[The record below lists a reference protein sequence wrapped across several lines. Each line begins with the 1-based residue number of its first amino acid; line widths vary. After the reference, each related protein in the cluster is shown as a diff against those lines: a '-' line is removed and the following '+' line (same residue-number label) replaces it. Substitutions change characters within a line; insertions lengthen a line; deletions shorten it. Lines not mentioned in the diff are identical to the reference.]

1 MIMLRDL
8 AIAAF
13 FLWMCVDSVFVF
25 RHATGAAEN
34 RDRLSLK
41 LIMIGSLTA
50 LWASIG
56 LAFGT
61 IGTVH
66 SVAVQVAGLV
76 VMGIG
81 IVVRSVAIAQLGRF
95 HTPNVAVRT
104 DHQLKTTGLYGLVRH
119 PSYLGAL
126 ISYLGLGLALG
137 NWLSLVVIIG
147 IVPCLYL
154 YRIHEEDA
162 AMLAAFGDAYRAYC
176 TRTKR
181 LIPWVY

>member
-1 MIMLRDL
+1 MTILRDIG
-8 AIAAF
+8 IAVF
-13 FLWMCVDSVFVF
+13 FLWMLVDSAFVF

-34 RDRLSLK
+34 RDRFSLK
-41 LIMIGSLTA
+41 LIMIGSLAT
-50 LWASIG
+50 LWISIG
-56 LAFGT
+56 LAFST
-61 IGTVH
+61 IGTMH
-66 SVAVQVAGLV
+66 SATLQITGLV

-81 IVVRSVAIAQLGRF
+81 IGVRSTAIAQLGRF

-104 DHQLKTTGLYGLVRH
+104 DHQLKVTGLYGLVRH

-126 ISYLGLGLALG
+126 IAYLGFGLALG
-137 NWLSLVVIIG
+137 NWLSVVVIIG

-176 TRTKR
+176 ARTKR

>member
-1 MIMLRDL
+1 MTMLRDI

-34 RDRLSLK
+34 RDRFSLK
-41 LIMIGSLTA
+41 LIMIGSLAT
-50 LWASIG
+50 LWISIG

-61 IGTVH
+61 IATMQ
-66 SVAVQVAGLV
+66 SVPVQVAGLV
-76 VMGIG
+76 VMGVG
-81 IVVRSVAIAQLGRF
+81 IVVRSTAIAQLGRF

-104 DHQLKTTGLYGLVRH
+104 DHELKTSGLYGIVRH

-126 ISYLGLGLALG
+126 IAYLGLGLALG
-137 NWLSLVVIIG
+137 NWLSLAVIIG

-162 AMLAAFGDAYRAYC
+162 AMLAAFGDVYRAYC
-176 TRTKR
+176 ARTKR

>member
-1 MIMLRDL
+1 MTLLRNIG
-8 AIAAF
+8 IAAF
-13 FLWMCVDSVFVF
+13 FLWMCVDSAFVF

-34 RDRLSLK
+34 RDRFSLK
-41 LIMIGSLTA
+41 LIMIGSLAT
-50 LWASIG
+50 LWVSIG
-56 LAFGT
+56 LAFSTLGT
-61 IGTVH
+61 MH
-66 SVAVQVAGLV
+66 SAAVQVVGLA

-81 IVVRSVAIAQLGRF
+81 IVVRSIAIAQLGRF

-104 DHQLKTTGLYGLVRH
+104 DHQLKVTGLYGLVRH

-126 ISYLGLGLALG
+126 VAYLGFGLALG
-137 NWLSLVVIIG
+137 NWLGLVVIIG